1 MKRGWILFVTL
12 CFFVH
17 ASALHAAE
25 KGISV
30 TASGTVKVSPDM
42 AVFRAVISSTESDAK
57 KAASRTAEIWG
68 GVQKALRVA
77 GIPVED
83 SPSAGY
89 TVNPEWVWDGTSN
102 RNVLKG
108 YTARHD
114 VLVTVRDLKLTGAAV
129 DAVLRAGAGTVEGI
143 RFSSSRADSLRRSA
157 LDIAVRS
164 ARRDADIIAA
174 AAGGRI
180 GALQELV
187 YGQQTPVRPF
197 SPEPM
202 MMKSMAENHPTEIAP
217 AEEEI
222 TETVQSRW
230 SFITPTGK

>member
-1 MKRGWILFVTL
+1 MKKLCILIFTL
-12 CFFVH
+12 FFFSSLPV
-17 ASALHAAE
+17 LHAAE
-25 KGISV
+25 NGISV
-30 TASGTVKVSPDM
+30 TASGTVQVRPDM
-42 AVFRAVISSTESDAK
+42 AVFRAVIMSTDSDAK
-57 KAASRTAEIWG
+57 KAASRTAELWSR
-68 GVQKALRVA
+68 VQKALRAA

-89 TVNPEWVWDGTSN
+89 TVNPEWVWDSASN

-114 VLVTVRDLKLTGAAV
+114 VMVTVHDLKLTGAAI
-129 DAVLRAGAGTVEGI
+129 DAVVRAGAGTVEGI
-143 RFSSSRADSLRRSA
+143 RFSSSQAESLRRAA
-157 LDIAVRS
+157 LNIAVRN
-164 ARRDADIIAA
+164 ARKDAEVIAI

-187 YGQQTPVRPF
+187 YALQPVGRQF
-197 SPEPM
+197 SPAPM
-202 MMKSMAENHPTEIAP
+202 IMKAAAENQATEISP

-230 SFITPTGK
+230 SFIINGK